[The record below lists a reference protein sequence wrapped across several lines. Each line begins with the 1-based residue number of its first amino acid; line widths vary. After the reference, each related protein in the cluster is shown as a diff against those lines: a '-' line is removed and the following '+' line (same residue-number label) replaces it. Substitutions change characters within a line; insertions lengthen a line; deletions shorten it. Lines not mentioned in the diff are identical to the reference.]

1 MKKATF
7 LRRWSAVLCVY
18 LLLVCMVPTYAQD
31 TVRQSFGFK
40 FTGNLY
46 TSVADF
52 GRQDFGTALSSALPD
67 FDLPA
72 VSWGAEIQFGLV
84 SSKRWGIGVEL
95 ASLMN
100 MASNR
105 TTFKYANMEA
115 GLYGEYVLVKRPRF
129 ELIGQ
134 FSLGI
139 TQGFLNYEHLQGDSG
154 NGITL
159 DGYMEEDVLNIRQKV
174 LGYAALGFSAN
185 YVVSPDFSV
194 GLFARWVQQIG
205 HGYWYA
211 SMSDTR
217 ITDIPKSS
225 RIPLNIGFVF
235 SFSSL
240 N

>member
-1 MKKATF
+1 MQNNNLPRNISQLTF
-7 LRRWSAVLCVY
+7 LSIKNI
-18 LLLVCMVPTYAQD
+18 
-31 TVRQSFGFK
+31 S
-40 FTGNLY
+40 
-46 TSVADF
+46 
-52 GRQDFGTALSSALPD
+52 
-67 FDLPA
+67 
-72 VSWGAEIQFGLV
+72 
-84 SSKRWGIGVEL
+84 
-95 ASLMN
+95 
-100 MASNR
+100 
-105 TTFKYANMEA
+105 FKYANMEA
-115 GLYGEYVLVKRPRF
+115 GVYGEYVLVKRPRF
-129 ELIGQ
+129 EFIGQ

>member
-100 MASNR
+100 MTSHR

-115 GLYGEYVLVKRPRF
+115 GVYGEYVLVKRPRF
-129 ELIGQ
+129 EFIGQ

-139 TQGFLNYEHLQGDSG
+139 TQGFLNPNRSLDSPSVFPVF
-154 NGITL
+154 
-159 DGYMEEDVLNIRQKV
+159 EEGCFCASCSL
-174 LGYAALGFSAN
+174 LSAAC
-185 YVVSPDFSV
+185 
-194 GLFARWVQQIG
+194 
-205 HGYWYA
+205 
-211 SMSDTR
+211 
-217 ITDIPKSS
+217 
-225 RIPLNIGFVF
+225 
-235 SFSSL
+235 SSL
-240 N
+240 RLDVARYAFG